1 MPSPASVRSL
11 PAIVPFTVSLPVTW
25 AELISTTPARQGE
38 SDSVTVTPLSAGLPT
53 APRAPMGND
62 PPSVRATPQPRRLS
76 PTARS
81 VTAIEIG

>member
-11 PAIVPFTVSLPVTW
+11 PVMVPFAVSLPDTW

-38 SDSVTVTPLSAGLPT
+38 SDSVTTTPLST
-53 APRAPMGND
+53 APRTPMGND

-81 VTAIEIG
+81 VNAIEIG